1 MCAGEG
7 RDLIGVLPTHPRRAD
22 TTALLVE
29 LDPHNVAAAR
39 KAAAAMT
46 GLPGVDV
53 VQADAAISDIY
64 ASAIPA
70 DVVLACGIFGNVS
83 DGDVENTVRNL
94 SMLCRVGSSVI
105 WTRHRRE
112 PDLTPKIRRWFAQ
125 AGFTE
130 LGFDALKN
138 KTLSGIG
145 TELLTSEPVVF
156 KPGLR
161 FFTFVR

>member
-29 LDPHNVAAAR
+29 LDPHNVATAR
-39 KAAAAMT
+39 EAAAIT

-94 SMLCRVGSSVI
+94 SMLCRVGSSVV
-105 WTRHRRE
+105 WTRHRRA
-112 PDLTPKIRRWFAQ
+112 PDLTPKIRRWFGQ
-125 AGFTE
+125 AGFSE
-130 LGFDALKN
+130 VSFDALKN
-138 KTLSGIG
+138 ETLSGIG
-145 TELLTSEPVVF
+145 TERLTSEPVTF
-156 KPGLR
+156 KPGFR

>member
-7 RDLIGVLPTHPRRAD
+7 RDLLGVLPIHPRRAD
-22 TTALLVE
+22 ATALLVE
-29 LDPHNVAAAR
+29 LDARNVATAR
-39 KAAAAMT
+39 QASAVARLT
-46 GLPGVDV
+46 TVDV
-53 VQADAAISDIY
+53 ARGDAAISDIY
-64 ASAIPA
+64 APAIPA

-112 PDLTPKIRRWFAQ
+112 PDLTPTIRRWFAQ
-125 AGFTE
+125 AGFDE
-130 LGFDALKN
+130 MSFDALDN
-138 KTLSGIG
+138 ETRSGIG
-145 TELLTSEPVVF
+145 TERLSSQPVPF
-156 KPGLR
+156 KPGFR

>member
-7 RDLIGVLPTHPRRAD
+7 RDLIGVLATHPRRAD

-29 LDPHNVAAAR
+29 LEPHNVAAAR
-39 KAAAAMT
+39 EAAAMT

-53 VQADAAISDIY
+53 VQTDAAISDIY

-83 DGDVENTVRNL
+83 DVDIENTVRNL
-94 SMLCRVGSSVI
+94 SMLCRIGSSVI

-112 PDLTPKIRRWFAQ
+112 PDLTPKIRRWFAL
-125 AGFTE
+125 AGFTDVS
-130 LGFDALKN
+130 FDALEN
-138 KTLSGIG
+138 ETRSGIG
-145 TELLTSEPVVF
+145 TARLTTEPVVF
-156 KPGLR
+156 KPGFR
-161 FFTFVR
+161 FFTFIR

>member
-29 LDPHNVAAAR
+29 LDPRNVAAAR
-39 KAAAAMT
+39 EAAAMT
-46 GLPGVDV
+46 GLTGVDL

-70 DVVLACGIFGNVS
+70 NVVLACGIFGNVS

-125 AGFTE
+125 AGFDE
-130 LGFDALKN
+130 VSFDSLDN
-138 KTLSGIG
+138 ETRSGIG
-145 TELLTSEPVVF
+145 TARLTTEPVVF
-156 KPGLR
+156 RPGFR